1 MQVDQDAGTKLL
13 CTKVEVAGGPVF
25 SLHPGFKP
33 KIKDPNTKQSRPV
46 VYCGLAAK
54 EIAAWQPDALKFS
67 EQVGI
72 VAQHRLLPPAA
83 ATAVRPRC
91 WASGCQP

>member
-1 MQVDQDAGTKLL
+1 LWLQGEQDAGIKLL

-67 EQVGI
+67 EQVRQRCCSRSQQNIGI
-72 VAQHRLLPPAA
+72 STACSQAVDLL
-83 ATAVRPRC
+83 
-91 WASGCQP
+91 

>member
-1 MQVDQDAGTKLL
+1 MLDTQVDQDAGTKLL

-67 EQVGI
+67 EQVRH
-72 VAQHRLLPPAA
+72 VVQPYTSSSSSAA
-83 ATAVRPRC
+83 AAMRPRC
-91 WASGCQP
+91 

>member
-1 MQVDQDAGTKLL
+1 LQGDQDAGTKLL
-13 CTKVEVAGGPVF
+13 CTKVEVSGGPVF

-33 KIKDPNTKQSRPV
+33 KIKDPNTKQTRPV

-67 EQVGI
+67 EQVSTLGCA
-72 VAQHRLLPPAA
+72 VPARA
-83 ATAVRPRC
+83 AVCYFQRFQG
-91 WASGCQP
+91 S